1 MTSCSG
7 RLDEG
12 CVCFVRALA
21 QASGP
26 SSGELD
32 EAEVD
37 AIREDA
43 WLTASKLLPLSYS
56 FFVQSTAFAAA
67 GRARACLA
75 LNPKPDLALAAA
87 GGVHGKSLLD
97 LGGAGGG
104 CVWTAAACEL
114 NFR

>member
-1 MTSCSG
+1 MRTSRDSCSG

-56 FFVQSTAFAAA
+56 FFVQSSAFAAA

-75 LNPKPDLALAAA
+75 VA
-87 GGVHGKSLLD
+87 GGGKSLLD

>member
-56 FFVQSTAFAAA
+56 FFVQSSAFAAA
-67 GRARACLA
+67 GRAGASASVSAPPPPDSSKSSRASHEG
-75 LNPKPDLALAAA
+75 PSAACA
-87 GGVHGKSLLD
+87 GRG
-97 LGGAGGG
+97 GGAWSGTRRDGI
-104 CVWTAAACEL
+104 
-114 NFR
+114 